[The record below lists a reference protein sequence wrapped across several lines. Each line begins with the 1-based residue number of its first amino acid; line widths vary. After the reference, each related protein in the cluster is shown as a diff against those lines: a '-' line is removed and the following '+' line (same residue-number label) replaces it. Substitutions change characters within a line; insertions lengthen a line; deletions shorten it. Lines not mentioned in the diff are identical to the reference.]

1 MDRHTGYKEIHYNKM
16 AHTSQ
21 HHKDMK
27 YFVGAEIL
35 MLRIEDRKFQ
45 GIDHTADGIDDA
57 AGEQPCKGRWCECCH
72 DLADRH
78 DAYPAHRDVDHGGE
92 PLRAVDPEGIDDDAY
107 DGDAPDKGQHPV
119 AGLISED
126 DQAHRCVGSGDQDE
140 DHHVVDFPKDLI
152 DMLRNVE
159 GVVDRACGVEQDHA
173 DDEDAQG
180 L

>member
-1 MDRHTGYKEIHYNKM
+1 MNPHPGNKEIHYNEM

-21 HHKDMK
+21 HYENMK
-27 YFVGAEIL
+27 HLMRSEIL
-35 MLRIEDRKFQ
+35 MLCIEDRQ
-45 GIDHTADGIDDA
+45 LQCVDNTSDGIDDA
-57 AGEQPCKGRWCECCH
+57 AGEKPCESGRCESGN

-92 PLRAVDPEGIDDDAY
+92 PLREVDPEGIDDDAY

-126 DQAHRCVGSGDQDE
+126 DQAHRRVGSGDQDE
-140 DHHVVDFPKDLI
+140 DHHVVDFPENFVDVFR
-152 DMLRNVE
+152 DVE
-159 GVVDRACGVEQDHA
+159 GVVDRACGVKQDHA
-173 DDEDAQG
+173 DDEDAEG